1 MEDVILT
8 KTQSSC
14 LIKSSLMIII
24 VILLLYSKIML
35 KHKYQIL
42 MRLRHLLENASLQV
56 CLKKI
61 RSPLN
66 LRLLS
71 NKLMQ

>member
-24 VILLLYSKIML
+24 VILLYSKIML

-66 LRLLS
+66 LRLLL

>member
-24 VILLLYSKIML
+24 VILLYSKIML
-35 KHKYQIL
+35 KHKHQIL

-66 LRLLS
+66 LRLLL

>member
-1 MEDVILT
+1 MENVILT

-24 VILLLYSKIML
+24 VILLYSKIML

-61 RSPLN
+61 RFPLN
-66 LRLLS
+66 LRLLL

>member
-8 KTQSSC
+8 QTQSSC

-24 VILLLYSKIML
+24 VILLYSKIML

-66 LRLLS
+66 LRLLL

>member
-24 VILLLYSKIML
+24 VILLYSKIML
-35 KHKYQIL
+35 KHKHQIL
-42 MRLRHLLENASLQV
+42 MWLRHLLENASLQV

-66 LRLLS
+66 LRLLL

>member
-14 LIKSSLMIII
+14 LIKSNLKIII
-24 VILLLYSKIML
+24 VILLYSKIML